1 MIMIFV
7 INLKRRKYLRI
18 ISLKISAKD
27 KSPKKAIK
35 KTLGELRSY
44 LIRRKGRAEIG
55 CALFFWRQ
63 TVADIAGEYLQRN
76 ET

>member
-1 MIMIFV
+1 M
-7 INLKRRKYLRI
+7 RI

-27 KSPKKAIK
+27 KSPKKATK

-44 LIRRKGRAEIG
+44 CGKELGAPAGLIWRKGRAEIWY
-55 CALFFWRQ
+55 ALFFWRQ